1 MWRKNEHANNL
12 KSKREGKDFIL
23 IKDSICIR
31 NDNRK
36 KGKFNTF
43 LN

>member
-1 MWRKNEHANNL
+1 MCRKNEHANNL
-12 KSKREGKDFIL
+12 KSKRGGKDFIL
-23 IKDSICIR
+23 LKDSICIR

-36 KGKFNTF
+36 KGRFSTF